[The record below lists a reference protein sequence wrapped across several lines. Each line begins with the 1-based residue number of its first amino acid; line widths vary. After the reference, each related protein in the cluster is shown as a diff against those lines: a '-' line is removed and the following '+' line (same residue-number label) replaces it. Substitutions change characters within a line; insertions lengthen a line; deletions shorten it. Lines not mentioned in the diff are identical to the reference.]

1 MDQKFETT
9 SHSSRTSSL
18 PIGPLSVQTEG
29 PTLDLRSK
37 LQVIDSRS
45 TLSHDDRSGLWLVV
59 RTIGWDYGLSLSPY
73 LYNHESLTISPNNLQ
88 SNNLQSSTMRHSQP
102 TVTDLQSHDTK
113 LLTYSLSETLGLVS
127 KVITSGPFS
136 SQRP

>member
-1 MDQKFETT
+1 M
-9 SHSSRTSSL
+9 
-18 PIGPLSVQTEG
+18 
-29 PTLDLRSK
+29 
-37 LQVIDSRS
+37 
-45 TLSHDDRSGLWLVV
+45 
-59 RTIGWDYGLSLSPY
+59 SLSPY

>member
-1 MDQKFETT
+1 M
-9 SHSSRTSSL
+9 
-18 PIGPLSVQTEG
+18 
-29 PTLDLRSK
+29 
-37 LQVIDSRS
+37 
-45 TLSHDDRSGLWLVV
+45 
-59 RTIGWDYGLSLSPY
+59 GLSLSLY
-73 LYNHESLTISPNNLQ
+73 LYNHKSLTIGPTNLQ
-88 SNNLQSSTMRHSQP
+88 SQTIGKPLP

>member
-1 MDQKFETT
+1 MG
-9 SHSSRTSSL
+9 L
-18 PIGPLSVQTEG
+18 PLS
-29 PTLDLRSK
+29 L
-37 LQVIDSRS
+37 
-45 TLSHDDRSGLWLVV
+45 
-59 RTIGWDYGLSLSPY
+59 Y
-73 LYNHESLTISPNNLQ
+73 LYNHKSLTIGPTTYSRRPSVKPL
-88 SNNLQSSTMRHSQP
+88 P